1 MDTNAIVLAIED
13 EIAGLQ
19 KARALLMEKPAAK
32 GRRSRTRAVAAGKA
46 TSLRPAEFDAGAGK
60 RRVLS
65 AAGRARIVAAQ
76 RARWARENGTVTAKK
91 AAR

>member
-1 MDTNAIVLAIED
+1 MDTNAILLAIED

-19 KARALLMEKPAAK
+19 KARALLMEKPAAR
-32 GRRSRTRAVAAGKA
+32 GGRSRTTGAAAGKA
-46 TSLRPAEFDAGAGK
+46 TSFRRADFDLRAGK

-76 RARWARENGTVTAKK
+76 RARWAREKGPAAAKQ
-91 AAR
+91 AGR